1 MHMRNRDAKFLKARA
16 DMMAEYHCNMRK
28 YIEEFEEVA
37 KLNEHVLAGN
47 PYASDK
53 NLDNYPTHRYVD
65 PKSGE
70 TLEYAAASK
79 SFANVDPE
87 ADDIR
92 SLHYAPEDRTYLIL
106 RNKFTDEWEFPTT
119 EIFFG
124 TSFLRAK

>member
-1 MHMRNRDAKFLKARA
+1 
-16 DMMAEYHCNMRK
+16 MMAEYHCNMRK